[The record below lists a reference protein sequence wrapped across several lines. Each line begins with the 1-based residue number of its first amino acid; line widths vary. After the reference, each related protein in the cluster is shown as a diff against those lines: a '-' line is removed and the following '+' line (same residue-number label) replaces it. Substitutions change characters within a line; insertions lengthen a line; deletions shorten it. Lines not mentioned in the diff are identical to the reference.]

1 MGNGYRKNVSALK
14 KHSHLITHHTKKQ
27 IVEIV
32 IASLATNIVRRANYR
47 SIGPQNDPTPHEHTK

>member
-1 MGNGYRKNVSALK
+1 MSSLGK

-32 IASLATNIVRRANYR
+32 IASLATNIVPRANYK
-47 SIGPQNDPTPHEHTK
+47 SIRPQNDPTPYEHAK